1 MKKIKESSEDF
12 NTHYENLQQVA
23 KIFPLNIYLII
34 ILIVFFKSFFKIY
47 GIIQNTFIKNVAHV
61 HF

>member
-1 MKKIKESSEDF
+1 MKVTGEDF
-12 NTHYENLQQVA
+12 NAHYEKLQQVT
-23 KIFPLNIYLII
+23 KIFPLNIYLLR

-47 GIIQNTFIKNVAHV
+47 GIIQNKFIKNVAHV